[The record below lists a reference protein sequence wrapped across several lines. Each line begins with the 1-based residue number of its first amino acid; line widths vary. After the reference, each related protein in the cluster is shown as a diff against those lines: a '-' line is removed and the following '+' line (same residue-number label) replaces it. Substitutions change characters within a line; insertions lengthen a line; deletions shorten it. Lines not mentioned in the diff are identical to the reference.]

1 PSLSAFLTAPATS
14 AIYTL
19 SLHDALPISF
29 KWKDELAETTLRYI
43 EWSASR
49 TGLINPVAV
58 FDPVE
63 LEGTTVKR
71 ASVHNLSIME
81 ELELGEGDRITV
93 FKSNMIIPQIA
104 ENLTRSGTVRIPD
117 ACPVCGG
124 ETEIRK
130 NIDVK
135 SLYCVNPNCQAKK
148 IKAFELFVSRDAMN
162 IDGLSSATMEK
173 LIDRGFIKE
182 YADIFHLETWKE
194 SIIEMEGFGQKSY
207 ENMIESIEKARKTT
221 LPRVIYALGIPGIGV
236 ANA

>member
-81 ELELGEGDRITV
+81 ELELDRKSTRLNSSHVSISYAV
-93 FKSNMIIPQIA
+93 FCLN
-104 ENLTRSGTVRIPD
+104 N
-117 ACPVCGG
+117 
-124 ETEIRK
+124 
-130 NIDVK
+130 N
-135 SLYCVNPNCQAKK
+135 K
-148 IKAFELFVSRDAMN
+148 I
-162 IDGLSSATMEK
+162 
-173 LIDRGFIKE
+173 
-182 YADIFHLETWKE
+182 
-194 SIIEMEGFGQKSY
+194 
-207 ENMIESIEKARKTT
+207 
-221 LPRVIYALGIPGIGV
+221 
-236 ANA
+236 

>member
-1 PSLSAFLTAPATS
+1 MDDIAYGESLGATAKFPRNAM
-14 AIYTL
+14 A
-19 SLHDALPISF
+19 F

-117 ACPVCGG
+117 ACPAFHAGSG
-124 ETEIRK
+124 LTFQPYRTRG
-130 NIDVK
+130 
-135 SLYCVNPNCQAKK
+135 CQECR
-148 IKAFELFVSRDAMN
+148 IPMPCQSRCRCCSVR
-162 IDGLSSATMEK
+162 L
-173 LIDRGFIKE
+173 
-182 YADIFHLETWKE
+182 
-194 SIIEMEGFGQKSY
+194 
-207 ENMIESIEKARKTT
+207 
-221 LPRVIYALGIPGIGV
+221 
-236 ANA
+236 